1 MSVQNNLRE
10 LRLSKGL
17 TQQRLAELAQI
28 SLTLVSRLEN
38 EERSPRFDIAD
49 RIAVALEVPLEV
61 VFPKFALRKSPVMA
75 REE

>member
-10 LRLSKGL
+10 LRLKKGL
-17 TQQRLAELAQI
+17 TQQKLAELAQI

-38 EERSPRFDIAD
+38 EERSPRFNIAD
-49 RIAVALEVPLEV
+49 RIAAALDVPLEV
-61 VFPKFALRKSPVMA
+61 VFPKFALRRSPVMA